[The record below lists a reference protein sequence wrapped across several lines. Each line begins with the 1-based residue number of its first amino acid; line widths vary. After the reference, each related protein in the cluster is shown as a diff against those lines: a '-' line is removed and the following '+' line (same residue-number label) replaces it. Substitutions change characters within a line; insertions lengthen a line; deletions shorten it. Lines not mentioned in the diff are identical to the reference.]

1 MMTFVLTP
9 DSSPFIRQ
17 TGREI
22 PFGDLPT
29 TRRAIPKQ
37 NASLPA
43 SGEILPP
50 KSEYELALSHQR
62 LVDLGHIRN
71 DSPELQAWRKLVLSN
86 ADPAQ

>member
-1 MMTFVLTP
+1 MMTSVLTS
-9 DSSPFIRQ
+9 DSRPFTRQ

-29 TRRAIPKQ
+29 AKRAIPKR

-50 KSEYELALSHQR
+50 KTEFELALSHQR

-71 DSPELQAWRKLVLSN
+71 DTPELQAWRKLVLSS
-86 ADPAQ
+86 ADPA

>member
-1 MMTFVLTP
+1 MTSVLTP
-9 DSSPFIRQ
+9 DSSPFTRQ

-22 PFGDLPT
+22 HFGDLPT
-29 TRRAIPKQ
+29 KKRAVPKR

-71 DSPELQAWRKLVLSN
+71 DTLELQAWRKLVLSG

>member
-1 MMTFVLTP
+1 MMTSVLTP
-9 DSSPFIRQ
+9 DSGPFTRQ

-29 TRRAIPKQ
+29 SRRAIPERK
-37 NASLPA
+37 ALLPA

-71 DSPELQAWRKLVLSN
+71 DTPELQAWRNLVLSN